1 MKVVAT
7 SLALVSEEIDEAMKV
22 SHVGPRTK
30 LKRGK
35 FQNRTKSHEKR
46 FYF

>member
-7 SLALVSEEIDEAMKV
+7 SLALVGEEIDEAMKV
-22 SHVGPRTK
+22 SHVGPGTK

-35 FQNRTKSHEKR
+35 FHKGT
-46 FYF
+46 